1 MSDPWTSAFW
11 TSQKQTRR
19 RSLMTPVAESRIQA
33 WDRAI
38 SAETQLQ
45 QMFKILAGTLGIVL
59 VTLLTWVV
67 LLVVR

>member
-1 MSDPWTSAFW
+1 VDDHVLHLTEADE
-11 TSQKQTRR
+11 KAD
-19 RSLMTPVAESRIQA
+19 LMTPVAESRIQG